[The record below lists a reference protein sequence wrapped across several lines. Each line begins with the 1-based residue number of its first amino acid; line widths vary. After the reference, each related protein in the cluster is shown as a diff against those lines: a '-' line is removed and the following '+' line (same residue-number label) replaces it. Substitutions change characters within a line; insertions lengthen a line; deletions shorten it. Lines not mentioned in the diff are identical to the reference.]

1 MVDTVVMIYRVSS
14 VYPLLQINVSIMAR
28 LGKYEWKI
36 IQIYQTCIQ
45 YHPVERYSK
54 YSVIIFKMEGMQ
66 KKSREKSRVKEMRLK
81 KSR

>member
-1 MVDTVVMIYRVSS
+1 MVDTVDMIYRVSS
-14 VYPLLQINVSIMAR
+14 VYFLPQINVSIMAR

-45 YHPVERYSK
+45 FHPVERYSK

-66 KKSREKSRVKEMRLK
+66 KSREKNQE
-81 KSR
+81 

>member
-1 MVDTVVMIYRVSS
+1 MIYRVSS
-14 VYPLLQINVSIMAR
+14 VYFLLQINVSIMAR

-45 YHPVERYSK
+45 FHPVERYSK